1 MKRVFAAALAVLAV
15 AGVQS
20 VAVAQNSPPAQTAL
34 PSIPEPSLDQLELA
48 RKLID
53 LTGTS
58 RTFDEL
64 LPNIADKAKTTF
76 IRGNPQMQLGIID
89 MVDKVALE
97 LVERRGELN
106 NELARTWAL
115 AFTKEEL
122 QQLIDFYSS
131 DLGKKLSDEQPQI
144 IGMQMMYA
152 ERWSSVIAQEMARRV
167 TEEIR
172 ASARAET
179 ASMTG
184 AAAAPDMNAAPAAP
198 AGAATTKAAPAAP
211 AVPAA
216 KPKK

>member
-1 MKRVFAAALAVLAV
+1 MNRVFAAVVAVLALT
-15 AGVQS
+15 GVHS
-20 VAVAQNSPPAQTAL
+20 VASAQNAMPAQTAL
-34 PSIPEPSLDQLELA
+34 PNIPEPNLNQLELA

-115 AFTKEEL
+115 AFSEAEL

-131 DLGKKLSDEQPQI
+131 DLGKKLSAEQPQI
-144 IGMQMMYA
+144 MGMQMMYA

-167 TEEIR
+167 TEEMR
-172 ASARAET
+172 ASAQAET

-184 AAAAPDMNAAPAAP
+184 AAPSPDLNAAPAA
-198 AGAATTKAAPAAP
+198 AAAKPAPAAP